1 MQVGRP
7 GYRMKESCNRA
18 RRLITVF
25 NSNTIVDLTVSKD
38 SIHKAMNRS
47 GEYTHT
53 SRNNTYRGRF
63 SRKTVEKDTKY

>member
-18 RRLITVF
+18 RRLLIVF
-25 NSNTIVDLTVSKD
+25 NSNTIVDLTVTTD
-38 SIHKAMNRS
+38 PIHKAMNRS
-47 GEYTHT
+47 GEYTHPL
-53 SRNNTYRGRF
+53 RNTYRERF